1 MQLRRFRSLLPLA
14 QALLALVVGCSVQTG
29 GPENEPTQNPGKTKP
44 EHEVATAVDPTPAIL
59 QHVESLPIFQQTP
72 IELPLAEAGNEIVQ
86 TRYRPPSTDVTGA
99 VDSKSPV
106 QVEFGRAPDY
116 GWLQGELLFSSVRG
130 VWRMRYA
137 AADDDDAYGGSVT
150 LVGIDSRLALHAGQ
164 RVRIKGRL
172 INPRSNEPSPFYRV
186 LSVQAVESS
195 KQ

>member
-1 MQLRRFRSLLPLA
+1 M
-14 QALLALVVGCSVQTG
+14 ALVVGCSLQSAD
-29 GPENEPTQNPGKTKP
+29 PENEPAQNPGKTKP
-44 EHEVATAVDPTPAIL
+44 DQEIATAAEPTPAIL
-59 QHVESLPIFQQTP
+59 QHVQSLPIFQQTP
-72 IELPLAEAGNEIVQ
+72 IESPATEPGSEIVQ
-86 TRYRPPSTDVTGA
+86 TRYRPPSADLSGA
-99 VDSKSPV
+99 ADNKPPE
-106 QVEFGRAPDY
+106 QIEFGRAPDY

-186 LSVQAVESS
+186 LSVQAVGIVNSR
-195 KQ
+195 